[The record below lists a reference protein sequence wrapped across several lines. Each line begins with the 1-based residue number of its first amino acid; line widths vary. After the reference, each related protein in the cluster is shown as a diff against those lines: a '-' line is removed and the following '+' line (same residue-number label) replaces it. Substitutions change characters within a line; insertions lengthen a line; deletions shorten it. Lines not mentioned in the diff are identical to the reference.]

1 MEEFAADLYD
11 VAARIGQR
19 PLYEDPARFFSLTY
33 ATPALREIAAAVAD
47 RLRGKSAKGIR
58 QLELSFGGGKT
69 HTMVTL
75 THWYVTR
82 PRCLDCL
89 QYKSSRGAWAARLH
103 APAWRLC
110 ALTKSTRKK
119 GALSLIP
126 MTMSAPCSSPGASSP
141 GS

>member
-1 MEEFAADLYD
+1 MSPHRLLRSGSSID
-11 VAARIGQR
+11 VAARTGQR

-75 THWYVTR
+75 THLVRDPAALPAVPVWRARRYSGCLATCR
-82 PRCLDCL
+82 RCGPLFR
-89 QYKSSRGAWAARLH
+89 KAAR
-103 APAWRLC
+103 
-110 ALTKSTRKK
+110 
-119 GALSLIP
+119 
-126 MTMSAPCSSPGASSP
+126 
-141 GS
+141 